1 MLQRVS
7 LGLSLLA
14 SGLLGAV
21 VLTATVTW
29 AAPAEVGEPSLGP
42 LERLSLRLAN
52 AERAAQGLPA
62 LRSDPQLT
70 SAARRHAQD
79 MLARRYYGHRSPEGA
94 DALDRFIAA
103 GGNAWLKV
111 TENIAIC
118 SHCDPQA
125 SAELVRTFHRQWM
138 ESPGHRE
145 NVLDPQVTHLGF
157 GIASGADGRQL
168 AVQTFA
174 GPGGP
179 AGTDGVREAAPITPE
194 QEQSLAL
201 DFVNRERADR
211 SLTRLSGSLALAD
224 AARRLLSRQVEQ
236 VNESL
241 DGQTLEGLSAKALYG
256 LLSDA
261 ERRRWQGIGII
272 VIACGGCGVAPTDV
286 DVEYFQGQW
295 IESPRNRA
303 KLIEGDFS
311 HFGFAMVADGKGQ
324 KLAMAVVGK
333 AK

>member
-1 MLQRVS
+1 MLQRFS
-7 LGLSLLA
+7 LGLNWLAAGLLCAVLLMA
-14 SGLLGAV
+14 SGAG
-21 VLTATVTW
+21 

-42 LERLSLRLAN
+42 LERLSLRLVN
-52 AERAAQGLPA
+52 AERAAQGLPV
-62 LRSDPQLT
+62 LRSDPQLS

-79 MLARRYYGHRSPEGA
+79 MLARRYYGHRSPEGS

-118 SHCDPQA
+118 SQCDPLA

-138 ESPGHRE
+138 ESPGHRG
-145 NVLDPQVTHLGF
+145 NLLDPQVTHLGF
-157 GIASGADGRQL
+157 GIASGSDGRQL

-179 AGTDGVREAAPITPE
+179 AGQDGSREAAPITPA

-211 SLTRLSGSLALAD
+211 SLTRLSGSLALAN
-224 AARRLLSRQVEQ
+224 AARRLLSRQVQEAGE
-236 VNESL
+236 NL
-241 DGQTLEGLSAKALYG
+241 DGLNAKALYG

-272 VIACGGCGVAPTDV
+272 VIACGGCGVAPTDA

-303 KLIEGDFS
+303 QLIEGDFS

>member
-1 MLQRVS
+1 MAQVCVLVV
-7 LGLSLLA
+7 LVA
-14 SGLLGAV
+14 LGAGMG
-21 VLTATVTW
+21 TAR
-29 AAPAEVGEPSLGP
+29 ADRPGHGP
-42 LERLSLRLAN
+42 FEGLSLRLVN
-52 AERAAQGLPA
+52 AERAARGLPA
-62 LRSDPQLT
+62 LRSDPHLN
-70 SAARRHAQD
+70 SAARRHAED
-79 MLARRYYGHRSPEGA
+79 MLVRRYYGHRLPEGE
-94 DALDRFIAA
+94 DALDRFVAA
-103 GGNAWLKV
+103 GGHAWLKV

-125 SAELVRTFHRQWM
+125 TAELVRSFHRQWM

-145 NVLDPQVTHLGF
+145 NVLDPQVTHFGF
-157 GIASGADGRQL
+157 GIASGPDGRQL

-179 AGTDGVREAAPITPE
+179 AATENGRAAAPITPA

-201 DFVNRERADR
+201 AFVNRERADR
-211 SLTRLSGSLALAD
+211 RLARLSGSPALSN
-224 AARRLLSRQVEQ
+224 AARQLLSRQMRHASEA
-236 VNESL
+236 
-241 DGQTLEGLSAKALYG
+241 LEGLSAEALYR
-256 LLSDA
+256 LLSGA

-272 VIACGGCGVAPTDV
+272 VIACGGCGVAPTDA
-286 DVEYFQGQW
+286 DVAFFQGQW

-303 KLIEGDFS
+303 QLIEGDFS